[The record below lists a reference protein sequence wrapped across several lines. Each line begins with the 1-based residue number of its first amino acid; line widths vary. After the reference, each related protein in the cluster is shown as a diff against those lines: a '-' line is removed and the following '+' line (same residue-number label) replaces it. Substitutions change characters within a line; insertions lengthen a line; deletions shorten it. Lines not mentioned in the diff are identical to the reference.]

1 VLEPCYKKDC
11 LEAGLDE
18 AGRGCLA
25 GPVFA
30 AAVILPPDYS
40 HSFLRDSKTLNHKQ
54 REFLR
59 SEIEKNALSFSVKPV
74 DERTIDS
81 INILKASIKA
91 MHLSVKGLSI
101 KPEHLVV
108 DGNHFLPYLKIPHKT
123 VIKGDNTYMNIA
135 AASILA
141 KTYRDEWMEMLHK
154 KHPEYNWAGNKGYG
168 TKAHVEAIKNYGLTS
183 YHRRSFKVKSLLQ
196 YSLFQNQSLG

>member
-1 VLEPCYKKDC
+1 MLEPCYKKDC

-30 AAVILPPDYS
+30 AAVILPPAYS
-40 HSFLRDSKTLNHKQ
+40 HNLLRDSKMLNHKQ
-54 REFLR
+54 RELLR
-59 SEIEKNALSFSVKPV
+59 SEIEKNALCFSVNPV
-74 DERTIDS
+74 DEQTIDS

-101 KPEHLVV
+101 KPEHLAV
-108 DGNHFLPYLKIPHKT
+108 DGNYFLPYPTIAHRT
-123 VIKGDNTYMNIA
+123 FVKGDNRFMNIA

-141 KTYRDEWMEMLHK
+141 KTYRDEWMQKLHAEY
-154 KHPEYNWAGNKGYG
+154 PEYNWAGNKGYG
-168 TKAHVEAIKNYGLTS
+168 TKAHVEAIKKNGLTP
-183 YHRRSFKVKSLLQ
+183 YHRRSFQVKSLLQ
-196 YSLFQNQSLG
+196 YSLFQNQSL

>member
-1 VLEPCYKKDC
+1 VLEACYKKDC

-30 AAVILPPDYS
+30 AAVILPPDYC
-40 HSFLRDSKTLNHKQ
+40 HPLLRDSKTLNHKQ

-81 INILKASIKA
+81 INILKSF
-91 MHLSVKGLSI
+91 HKG
-101 KPEHLVV
+101 HALVFKRTF
-108 DGNHFLPYLKIPHKT
+108 DKT
-123 VIKGDNTYMNIA
+123 
-135 AASILA
+135 
-141 KTYRDEWMEMLHK
+141 
-154 KHPEYNWAGNKGYG
+154 
-168 TKAHVEAIKNYGLTS
+168 
-183 YHRRSFKVKSLLQ
+183 
-196 YSLFQNQSLG
+196 